1 MSGNYGSEKRCATTP
16 RLQRNYKKNC
26 IRKATVKSNHKT
38 SSHLIPGGIPVIEEG
53 RCGDQYALE
62 VESKEEDE

>member
-1 MSGNYGSEKRCATTP
+1 MRNNVEVTTQDEKY
-16 RLQRNYKKNC
+16 LHS
-26 IRKATVKSNHKT
+26 KAVVKASHKT
-38 SSHLIPGGIPVIEEG
+38 SSHLIPGGLPVIEEG